1 MTVGSMSVLQGLIMQ
16 EPDPVDWSGA
26 RATLSALFG
35 GTNPFAFRDILP
47 FLIFTDIDPEFG
59 QQLVRE
65 NPDLLLA
72 YAGAEHKQTRGPAL
86 SFLRVVSGEDF
97 GRNVEAWRA
106 WVRGGAGGG

>member
-1 MTVGSMSVLQGLIMQ
+1 MGVLGGLIMQ

-26 RATLSALFG
+26 RATLSSLFG
-35 GTNPFAFRDILP
+35 GTNPCAFRDILLA
-47 FLIFTDIDPEFG
+47 LIFTDIDPEFG

-72 YAGAEHKQTRGPAL
+72 HAGAEHKQTRGPAL

-97 GRNVEAWRA
+97 GTDVEAWRA
-106 WVRGGAGGG
+106 WVKGGAGGR